1 MAPTTGAKNGIQ
13 LADMVGVAY
22 DDEKWD
28 SFLDQLTVADMDS
41 LIALGG
47 YQSVAVSSV
56 GKVQAIDCDGPASI
70 NNNFTQQAPSASRLL

>member
-1 MAPTTGAKNGIQ
+1 
-13 LADMVGVAY
+13 MVGVAY

-70 NNNFTQQAPSASRLL
+70 NNNLPSRAPSASRLL